1 MSRAA
6 PGRHRP
12 EADGLRQATDRPQG
26 RPVSGL
32 SPKQAAV
39 PSGAEP
45 GHEQSGG
52 LFVPGEEP
60 GGNARRG
67 LQSRPRYSAD
77 ERQT

>member
-1 MSRAA
+1 MSAA

-26 RPVSGL
+26 RSVSGL
-32 SPKQAAV
+32 SPKQAAI

-45 GHEQSGG
+45 GHRQSSG
-52 LFVPGEEP
+52 LFMPGEES

-67 LQSRPRYSAD
+67 LQGRLRYAAGEGWS
-77 ERQT
+77 